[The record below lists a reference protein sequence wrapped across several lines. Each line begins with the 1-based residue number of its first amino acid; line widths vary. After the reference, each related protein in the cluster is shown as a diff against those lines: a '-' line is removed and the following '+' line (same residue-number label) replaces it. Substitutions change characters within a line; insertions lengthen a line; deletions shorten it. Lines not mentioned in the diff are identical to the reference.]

1 MSGFHRVSSG
11 FRRVSSGFHCGS
23 SEFHGVSLGLDFI
36 VADAVSR
43 PQLHDSTIFNNLQ
56 CCYRAFPFTLR
67 RFARLGPLQRLR
79 RGDVRSFVSCT
90 PHNRHKK
97 ERKRCSTP
105 QVLHFNFLVRSIFSI
120 PAKFKHFFIR
130 LISPLHLTSPLGQI
144 FLLQSISALRKIIPA
159 KSVAALRKNVFAP
172 NVPRPGIPVSTI
184 STICPNMH
192 LPNNR
197 STLLR
202 PLICRV
208 SLS

>member
-1 MSGFHRVSSG
+1 MRFPGHNCTIQQFLTICNVVIEPSRSHSVA
-11 FRRVSSGFHCGS
+11 
-23 SEFHGVSLGLDFI
+23 SLGWGRCN
-36 VADAVSR
+36 VCV
-43 PQLHDSTIFNNLQ
+43 
-56 CCYRAFPFTLR
+56 
-67 RFARLGPLQRLR
+67 GPTS
-79 RGDVRSFVSCT
+79 GASFHALLIT
-90 PHNRHKK
+90 GTKK

-105 QVLHFNFLVRSIFSI
+105 QVLHFNFSVRSIFSI

-159 KSVAALRKNVFAP
+159 KSVSALRKNVFAP
-172 NVPRPGIPVSTI
+172 NVPRPGIPV